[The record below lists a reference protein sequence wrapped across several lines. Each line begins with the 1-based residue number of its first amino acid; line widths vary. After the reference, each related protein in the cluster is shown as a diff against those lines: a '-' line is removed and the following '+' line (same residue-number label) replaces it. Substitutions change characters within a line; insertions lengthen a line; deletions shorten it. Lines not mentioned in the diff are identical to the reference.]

1 MPTASTT
8 SGAACSRLRRSPEK
22 VTSEA
27 VSRIW
32 RVRTLNRARI
42 HWQAGRPHEAW
53 EILAD
58 AGLAEAWPEFL
69 RVALRT
75 AGERYRREIRAVIIR

>member
-1 MPTASTT
+1 MS
-8 SGAACSRLRRSPEK
+8 SRPRRWPEK

-27 VSRIW
+27 VSRA
-32 RVRTLNRARI
+32 RRARTLNRARVA
-42 HWQAGRPHEAW
+42 WQAGRPHEAW
-53 EILAD
+53 KILAD
-58 AGLAEAWPEFL
+58 ADLSEAWPEFL